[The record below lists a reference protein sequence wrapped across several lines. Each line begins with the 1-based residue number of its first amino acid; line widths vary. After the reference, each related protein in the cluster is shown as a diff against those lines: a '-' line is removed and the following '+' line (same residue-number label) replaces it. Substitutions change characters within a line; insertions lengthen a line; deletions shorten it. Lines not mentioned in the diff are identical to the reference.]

1 MVKVAT
7 LQADESSQ
15 KPALTCDFASC
26 PRWDP
31 DQSSAGCDWRRVS
44 VCSDDCGLGGGGEPF
59 DWLTGD
65 FGDELVVL
73 VDVEDDE
80 V

>member
-1 MVKVAT
+1 MAV
-7 LQADESSQ
+7 
-15 KPALTCDFASC
+15 TCGFVMQSVHLVDG
-26 PRWDP
+26 WDP
-31 DQSSAGCDWRRVS
+31 DQSSAGPCGSRREF
-44 VCSDDCGLGGGGEPF
+44 VCSGESELGGDGEPF

-65 FGDELVVL
+65 VGDELVVL